1 MIELAALYKHWCIAD
16 SVKQFITAEVPVTER
31 DQFPEAFVQAA
42 QLHSSFMRLSVW
54 YSLLRVVVE
63 GYQELELSD
72 QKVDEYLKRT
82 DYVEASRRFRNAMF
96 HYQADPL
103 SDKLM
108 EFLQLQDATEW
119 ARGLNKALE
128 ACLTELLPIKKT
140 VERLKQQAQQGA
152 QADEPASGGFAA

>member
-16 SVKQFITAEVPVTER
+16 SIKQFITAEVSI
-31 DQFPEAFVQAA
+31 PEGAQLPAEFMQAA

-63 GYQELELSD
+63 GYQELKLSD
-72 QKVDEYLKRT
+72 PKVDEYLQKT
-82 DYVEASRRFRNAMF
+82 EYVEALRRFRNAML

-108 EFLQLQDATEW
+108 EFLLLDDATDW

-128 ACLTELLPIKKT
+128 ACLQKLLPIEET
-140 VERLKQQAQQGA
+140 IERLTKQ
-152 QADEPASGGFAA
+152 